1 MFIKLIVDDITAGF
15 TELRRPRG
23 LLKYEADGRYF
34 LRKGT
39 LISNA
44 IIFTKFEL
52 KYMSEEIQF
61 VNIYKLNLNA
71 RKRPLF

>member
-15 TELRRPRG
+15 TE

-39 LISNA
+39 LISKA

-52 KYMSEEIQF
+52 KYE
-61 VNIYKLNLNA
+61 
-71 RKRPLF
+71 